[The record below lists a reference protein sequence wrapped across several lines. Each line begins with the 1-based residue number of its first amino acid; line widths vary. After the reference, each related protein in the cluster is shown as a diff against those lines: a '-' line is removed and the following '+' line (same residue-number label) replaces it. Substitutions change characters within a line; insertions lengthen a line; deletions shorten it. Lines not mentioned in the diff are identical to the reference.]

1 MSPDRLIESCKRLGP
16 WFHQIDLGAG
26 VQTRNVAPTAGPQPE
41 DHPLPR
47 WHKIKDALPADMQGM
62 SVLDVGC
69 SDGFFSFE
77 MARRGAEVVGL
88 DIQAAAI
95 ARLRWARKR
104 LGLSVDAYTRDIYD
118 LDHGI
123 TPRERLRHRFQQ
135 LRWALQGTPA
145 EERHYIARR
154 FDLVFMFALLY
165 HLKAPL
171 QALEQVAGF
180 ADVLILETIAM
191 DDEVNSH
198 LLYQPPI
205 PRGSN
210 KPKWFPTTRC
220 VKDMLHWVGYRNVVE
235 IAGPQD
241 MRPIYLAYKQGADL
255 SRWRLPGR

>member
-1 MSPDRLIESCKRLGP
+1 MSPERLIENCKRIGP

-26 VQTRNVAPTAGPQPE
+26 VQTRSIAPAVGPQTE

-47 WHKIKDALPADMQGM
+47 WQKIETVLPADMQGM

-69 SDGFFSFE
+69 SDGFFSFQ
-77 MARRGAEVVGL
+77 MARRGAGVVGL
-88 DIQAAAI
+88 DVHSAAI
-95 ARLRWARKR
+95 TRMRWARKQ
-104 LGLSVDAYTRDIYD
+104 LGLSVSAYRRDIYD
-118 LDHGI
+118 VDRGI
-123 TPRERLRHRFQQ
+123 TYSDRLRYRLHQ
-135 LRWALQGTPA
+135 LRWTLQGTRA
-145 EERHYIARR
+145 EERRYIARR

-165 HLKAPL
+165 HLGAPL
-171 QALEQVAGF
+171 QALEQAARF
-180 ADVLILETIAM
+180 ADVLFLETIAV

-205 PRGSN
+205 AQGSN

-220 VKDMLHWVGYRNVVE
+220 VKDMLQWVGYRNVVE

-255 SRWRLPGR
+255 SRWRLPAR